1 MIKSRGVLWPV
12 IVEYVYSA
20 GGLMLAIDVADIEVL
35 GELVHIDTMQRLTY
49 DQALAYRGDVL
60 HILEP
65 SPWPPVEPSPVG
77 RGQGEGAG
85 EGVSIGT
92 ETDL

>member
-12 IVEYVYSA
+12 IVEYVYSV

-49 DQALAYRGDVL
+49 DQALAYRGDVVHVL
-60 HILEP
+60 NP
-65 SPWPPVEPSPVG
+65 TPWPPVEPSSVG

-85 EGVSIGT
+85 EGVDLGT
-92 ETDL
+92 EAGI